1 MGSIIVE
8 LPQILSACLD
18 GERRR
23 EMLLAGESTIGRVL
37 EELGNGHPGFVRRV
51 RDETGAVRRYVN
63 VFVGRDNIRDL
74 DGLATTVRDGDTV
87 MIIASVAGG

>member
-1 MGSIIVE
+1 MDSVIVE
-8 LPQILSACLD
+8 VPQVLSAALG
-18 GERRR
+18 GERRH
-23 EMLLAGESTIGRVL
+23 ELAVDGHATVGSVL
-37 EELGNGHPGFVRRV
+37 DELGTGHPGFARRV

-74 DGLATTVRDGDTV
+74 DGLATEVRAGETI

>member
-1 MGSIIVE
+1 MGSITVE
-8 LPQILSACLD
+8 VPQILSAALG

-23 EMLLAGESTIGRVL
+23 EVALAGESTIGAVL
-37 EELGNGHPGFVRRV
+37 EELGAGHPAFVRRV

-74 DGLATTVRDGDTV
+74 EGLATPVRDGDTV